1 MEPKHE
7 RSASQAW
14 EASTQLNHTFFLN
27 YSSANESI

>member
-7 RSASQAW
+7 RSTSQAW
-14 EASTQLNHTFFLN
+14 EAFTQLNLN